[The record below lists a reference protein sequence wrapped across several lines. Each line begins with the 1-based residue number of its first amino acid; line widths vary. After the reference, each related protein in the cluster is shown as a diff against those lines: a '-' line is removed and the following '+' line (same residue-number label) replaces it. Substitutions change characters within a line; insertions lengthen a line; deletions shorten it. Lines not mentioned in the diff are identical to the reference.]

1 METFASSRKLN
12 VVVVILVFSLVI
24 VPHYRGLASA
34 GEAKVERLLEG
45 LSLEEKIGQMIM
57 ARVLEG
63 PDGKPSER
71 TKQLIQQLNVGS
83 LLFYSFKTPG
93 FAARQTNQMQKWAE
107 NASPDIPLLI
117 GSDFEFGPKTNI
129 YSGATS
135 FPQQMGI
142 GATGKPELAREAA
155 AITAK
160 EGRAMGIHW
169 NFSPV
174 ADVNSNRDNPV
185 IGVRSYGA
193 SSDEVSEFAEAAV
206 RGYQDNGLIATPK
219 HYPGHGDTSVDSH
232 YDLPKVSFGR
242 EKLERHLAPFRAG
255 INAGADAIMTAHI
268 IVEDID
274 PDLPATLSRKILTG
288 LLREDQGF
296 EGVIVTDALNMEAI
310 EENFGKAE
318 AAIRSVRAGSD
329 VLMSAGNYWDVIE
342 VHDGLVKAVK
352 NGEITE
358 ERIDQSV
365 RRILKLKIEY
375 GLFSGTNRVDPEA
388 ASEIAGKPASRRFAE
403 KLASEAITLVKNEG
417 GLVPLKDEASSV
429 ALIGVKDSVKQLKN
443 ELEKSSPGLDLRVY
457 RTPQSSRYNSWSPSE
472 AAIDRAVEV
481 ATGADYVVLLTYSR
495 GKIPRNQVKLVKD
508 LLAANENLVVVAE
521 GLPYDIERFPEV
533 PAYVATYAYNRWN
546 SPAGGHD
553 LMTEVTAKLLA
564 GEIEPGGSLPVP
576 VKPIDGE

>member
-1 METFASSRKLN
+1 MQTFASSRKLN
-12 VVVVILVFSLVI
+12 AVVVLLAFLLAF
-24 VPHYRGLASA
+24 VPHYLGFASA
-34 GEAKVERLLEG
+34 EETNVERLLEE
-45 LSLEEKIGQMIM
+45 LSLEEKIGQMVM

-63 PDGKPSER
+63 SDGKPSER

-83 LLFYSFKTPG
+83 LLFYSFKDPG
-93 FAARQTNQMQKWAE
+93 FAARQTNLMQRWAE

-129 YSGATS
+129 HSGATS

-142 GATGKPELAREAA
+142 GATGDPELARKSA

-160 EGRAMGIHW
+160 EARAMGIHW
-169 NFSPV
+169 NFAPV
-174 ADVNSNRDNPV
+174 ADVNSNQDNPV

-193 SSDEVSEFAEAAV
+193 SSNEVGEFVAAAV
-206 RGYQDNGLIATPK
+206 RGYQDNGMIATPK

-242 EKLERHLAPFRAG
+242 DKLERHLAPFRAG

-268 IVEDID
+268 IVEDLD
-274 PDLPATLSRKILTG
+274 PDLPSTLSGKILTG
-288 LLREDQGF
+288 LLREGQGF

-318 AAIRSVRAGSD
+318 AAVKSVRAGSD

-342 VHDGLVKAVK
+342 VHDGLVEAVK
-352 NGEITE
+352 TGEISE

-388 ASEIAGKPASRRFAE
+388 ASKIAGKPKSRRFAE
-403 KLASEAITLVKNEG
+403 KLASETITLVKNEG
-417 GLVPLKDEASSV
+417 GLLPLKDETSSV
-429 ALIGVKDSVKQLKN
+429 ALIGVKDSINQLKK
-443 ELEKSSPGLDLRVY
+443 ELEESSPKLDIRVY
-457 RTPQSSRYNSWSPSE
+457 RTPQSSRYNNWSPSE
-472 AAIDRAVEV
+472 AAIDKAVEV
-481 ATGADYVVLLTYSR
+481 ATGTDYAVLLTYSR
-495 GKIPRNQVKLVKD
+495 GKMPQSQVKLAKD

-521 GLPYDIERFPEV
+521 GLPYDIELFPEV
-533 PAYVATYAYNRWN
+533 PAYIATYAYNRWN

-553 LMTEVTAKLLA
+553 LMTEATARLLA